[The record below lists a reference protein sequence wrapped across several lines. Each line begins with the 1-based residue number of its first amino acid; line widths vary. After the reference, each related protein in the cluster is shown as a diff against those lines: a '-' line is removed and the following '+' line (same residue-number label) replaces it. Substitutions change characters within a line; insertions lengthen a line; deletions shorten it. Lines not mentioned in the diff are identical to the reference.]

1 METPWLC
8 DKLEE
13 IIRTDE
19 NFVTKSSDIATD
31 VICSKLKLVTLVER
45 LGGVLTDTNPDIR
58 RRGTEVLAEVLQS
71 LPKDFLNETELNYI
85 SAFFVDRLID
95 HYLVQPAALK
105 GIFAVVQMEHT
116 PRDIAVRVLKTILQG
131 HIQCQTLKPS
141 DRRNVYQIFQLFI
154 HNFTEDLKALGPDF
168 VYGFINV
175 IDQEK
180 DARNLTV
187 VFEML
192 PFFIKTFSLGHL
204 TEEMFEIISC
214 YFPVDYR
221 PEYGDCPVT
230 RQDLADGL
238 QKCLIA
244 SPDFAEF
251 CIPLLIEKLDSK
263 LKLAKLDS
271 FKVLTAGCEVFPAN
285 VIRTYLLDLWRIIQ
299 HEVLPGTDKD
309 VRELGLGTL
318 KAIVKSMSAA
328 ATERQDSKVLTNVTS
343 FVLNAGV
350 NSLGEVE
357 LNLFL
362 PAVHMMLTVA
372 EASMASCQEVCKKV
386 LPVLMKQYHR
396 ENGTEQKVTVLRAL
410 TSFVAVC
417 EVQKV
422 TSLCNSELSPIW
434 EELPS
439 LLLGAAQFE
448 TPEVCKEGFHG
459 IAVSGRIFNVSSR
472 EILYDLLKKSMD
484 EEEDEMVRSEMLM
497 CLKRFSCLY
506 PEEVLE
512 KIVEKK
518 LKDINSWPEDGCK
531 HMNLV
536 LESLCEV
543 ANTEPFTDLIVPCIL
558 QLIIESFSLEKCNIG
573 MKCLRKLLESCGE
586 SSIYQYMYLQCD
598 VVSRLISWW
607 LKGIAEEK
615 YNAIF
620 ENEELLCHTA
630 KIVKILIKNQERG
643 SQAEVVSA
651 LLPQVII
658 ANSGLTNN
666 GFPHLPLN
674 QYSSKKH
681 PVFIVLLEALIGSV
695 QQEISIPDIHQL
707 VIDLTQLAIHSSHSL
722 TQLSACRLS
731 ANLINKAPDD
741 ENLVSLLQEIS
752 KKYQDT
758 VLEDTKSVI
767 ERQNTALVI
776 VWITKSLVMRGHSE
790 MNKWV
795 EYLIELLGN
804 PTVGQVA
811 AEGFSLIMKDDVEY
825 LNSESFCNVK
835 ILFRQRFFSFS
846 PKLIEAFHDAPL
858 DSKANYLIALGHMLQ
873 GVPQEILLMNL
884 EKMVPLLVESLQQ
897 SEAVLLVTTLD
908 TLHSVLKNSD
918 LALQHHLQTFIP
930 RILILTTFQKSMRV
944 RMKALQ
950 CIYEI
955 YKYPTSLLLPFKNKV
970 LKVLGECLDDPKR
983 LVRKAAVQARSHW
996 FLVGT
1001 KSKRR

>member
-45 LGGVLTDTNPDIR
+45 LGGVLTDANPDIR

-71 LPKDFLNETELNYI
+71 LPKDFLNETELNFI

-95 HYLVQPAALK
+95 HYFVQPAALK

-168 VYGFINV
+168 VYGFMNV

-187 VFEML
+187 VFEIL

-221 PEYGDCPVT
+221 PEYSDCPVT

-244 SPDFAEF
+244 SPDFGEF

-343 FVLNAGV
+343 FVLNG
-350 NSLGEVE
+350 
-357 LNLFL
+357 
-362 PAVHMMLTVA
+362 
-372 EASMASCQEVCKKV
+372 
-386 LPVLMKQYHR
+386 
-396 ENGTEQKVTVLRAL
+396 
-410 TSFVAVC
+410 
-417 EVQKV
+417 
-422 TSLCNSELSPIW
+422 NSELSPIW

-484 EEEDEMVRSEMLM
+484 KEEDEMVRSEMLM

-573 MKCLRKLLESCGE
+573 MKCLRKLLESSGE
-586 SSIYQYMYLQCD
+586 SSIYKYMYLQCD

-620 ENEELLCHTA
+620 ENEELLCHSA
-630 KIVKILIKNQERG
+630 KIVKILIKNQERR

-651 LLPQVII
+651 LLPQVIN
-658 ANSGLTNN
+658 ANCGLTNN
-666 GFPHLPLN
+666 GFTRLPLT
-674 QYSSKKH
+674 QYSPKKH

-707 VIDLTQLAIHSSHSL
+707 IIDLTQLAIRSSHSL

-758 VLEDTKSVI
+758 VLEDTKSLI

-795 EYLIELLGN
+795 EYLIEVLGN

-825 LNSESFCNVK
+825 LDSESFCNVK

-873 GVPQEILLMNL
+873 GVPQEVLLMNL